1 VADPLECIAFS
12 VGDTPVTVGDVLRA
26 EHARGALQP
35 VEELLAW
42 KAACLAEAD
51 RLSLGVDEDAVDELS
66 TAFRYERDL
75 VSAEEIEAW
84 LEARGLTPEEFQDH
98 FVGGQLFSA
107 LRDQVD
113 APEGETDPEE
123 EPDWAALAAELHL
136 SGTFPGHAVQH
147 SRRLLVRAAAGATG
161 DLDLAELESAYQAAC
176 AALLTPAA
184 LGQELAGARLP
195 LTLIDYESSEFDS
208 VDAAREALLC
218 VRDDGMELAE
228 VARESGFPHSR
239 QEAVAEDLP
248 EDLREPL
255 LWAPLGALQGPTA
268 SGGVFRL
275 WRVFARTEPR
285 LTDPEVRRR
294 VEARVLA
301 AHFAGTGSS
310 LLHWTLQ

>member
-35 VEELLAW
+35 AEELLAW

-51 RLSLGVDEDAVDELS
+51 RLSLGIDEDAVEELS

-75 VSAEEIEAW
+75 VAAEEIEAW
-84 LEARGLTPEEFQDH
+84 LEARGLTPEEFQEH
-98 FVGGQLFSA
+98 FVAGQLFKV
-107 LRDQVD
+107 LRDQIA
-113 APEGETDPEE
+113 APERETDPEE
-123 EPDWAALAAELHL
+123 PDWHALAAETHL
-136 SGTFPGHAVQH
+136 SGAFPGHAVQH
-147 SRRLLVRAAAGATG
+147 SRRLLVRAASGGTG
-161 DLDLAELESAYQAAC
+161 EPDLAGLESAYQAAC
-176 AALLTPAA
+176 AAILTPAA
-184 LGQELAGARLP
+184 LAQEVAGARLP
-195 LTLIDYESSEFDS
+195 LTLIDYESAEFDS

-218 VRDDGMELAE
+218 VRDDGMALEE

-239 QEAVAEDLP
+239 QKSLAEDLP
-248 EDLREPL
+248 EDQREPF
-255 LWAPLGALQGPTA
+255 LWAPLAALEGPTA

-275 WRVFARTEPR
+275 WRIFGRTEPR
-285 LTDPEVRRR
+285 LTDPEVGRRI
-294 VEARVLA
+294 EARVLA

>member
-1 VADPLECIAFS
+1 MADPLECIAFS

-51 RLSLGVDEDAVDELS
+51 RLSLGVDEDAVDERS

-75 VSAEEIEAW
+75 VAAEEIEAW
-84 LEARGLTPEEFQDH
+84 LEARGLTPDEFQDH
-98 FVGGQLFSA
+98 FADGQLFSA
-107 LRDQVD
+107 LRDQVA
-113 APEGETDPEE
+113 APEGDTKTD
-123 EPDWAALAAELHL
+123 WTALAAELHF
-136 SGTFPGHAVQH
+136 SGAFPGHAVQH
-147 SRRLLVRAAAGATG
+147 SRRLLVWAASGATG
-161 DLDLAELESAYQAAC
+161 EPDPAELESAYQAAC
-176 AALLTPAA
+176 TALLTPAA
-184 LGQELAGARLP
+184 LAQELAGARLP
-195 LTLIDYESSEFDS
+195 LTLIDYESAEFDS

-218 VRDDGMELAE
+218 IRDDGMALDE
-228 VARESGFPHSR
+228 VTRESGFPHSR
-239 QEAVAEDLP
+239 QESLAEDVP
-248 EDLREPL
+248 EDQREPL

-268 SGGVFRL
+268 FGGVFRL